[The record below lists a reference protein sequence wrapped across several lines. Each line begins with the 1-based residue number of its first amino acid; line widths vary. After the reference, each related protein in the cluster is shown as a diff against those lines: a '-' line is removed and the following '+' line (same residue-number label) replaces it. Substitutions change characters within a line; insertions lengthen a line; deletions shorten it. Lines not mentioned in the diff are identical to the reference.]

1 MTTINSSVTTTLP
14 YNVDTLNLTGSA
26 DINGTGNTLAN
37 TINGNSGANV
47 LDGGSGADTL
57 AGGQGNDSY
66 VVDNL
71 GDKVIEN
78 ADEGSDTVFSSV
90 SYTLPENVENLTL
103 TGAAYVNGTGN
114 GLDNVITGNAGNNTL
129 SGLDGDDT
137 LIGNAGSDV
146 LDGGSGNDS
155 MQGGS
160 GDDTYVVDAAGDSV
174 VEGAGAGTD
183 TVRAGVS
190 YTLGENLEHLVL
202 TGAGDLD
209 AGGNAGNNN
218 ITGNAGA
225 NTIAAGAGNDNVNAG
240 AGDDL
245 VYGGD
250 GNDAINGE
258 LGDDQLFGELGNDTL
273 NGGQGG
279 DMMAGGSGDDV
290 YVVDDAEDL
299 VVEAAGEGLDT
310 TQSSIG
316 YTLTDH
322 VENLVLTGAAAID
335 GNGNELDNTINGN
348 AGANVLAG
356 LDGNDSLYGNGGD
369 DSLLGGAG
377 KDLLDGGAGA
387 DSLRGGTGDDTYV
400 VDNTADLVIEEDGEG
415 SDQVLASVNHTL
427 AGNVENLTLT
437 GAAASGSGNELD
449 NVLSGNAQNNTLF
462 GMDGDDVLA
471 GNGGNDF
478 LDGGNG
484 ADDMQGGIGDDTYVI
499 DQAGD
504 RVVEAVSAGNDTV
517 RSGIT
522 YTLTD
527 NVENLV
533 LTGFDNLNGTGNALN
548 NTITGNSGDN
558 TIEAGAG
565 NDIVHAGDGQD
576 LVRGGDGN
584 DTLNGEAGDDLL
596 FGELGNDT
604 LNGGLGADTME
615 GGSGDDV
622 YVVDDLGDRVI
633 EAAGAGLDTTQSGI
647 TWTLTDNVENLT
659 LTGAADIDG
668 TGNELNNLI
677 TGNKG
682 ANVLDGLAGNDTINA
697 NDGDDTLIGGEGDD
711 TLNGELGNDRLQGDS
726 GKDLL
731 NGGAGVDTMLGG
743 SGDDVYVVDNTGDLV
758 IEVADEGLDTVQS
771 GVDFTLTDHVENLTL
786 TGVGTTRGTG
796 NELDNLVTGN
806 NAANTLFGLDGNDT
820 LVGNAGNDLL
830 DGGSGADLMQGGA
843 HDDTYVVDNAGDR
856 VEELAGAGTDTVH
869 SSIDYTLTSNV
880 ENLVLTGLEDLSG
893 NGNALNNII
902 TGNSGN
908 NTADGGDGNDT
919 INAGAG
925 MDRISGGNG
934 NDLLN
939 GETGDDQ
946 LYGDAG
952 NDVLNG
958 GTGADTMLGG
968 LGDDTFVVDD
978 NGDVVIEAAGEGKD
992 LVQSSITYTLTDN
1005 VENLTLTGTADIDGT
1020 GNELD
1025 NIINGNTGAN
1035 VLDGKAGNDTLNGN
1049 VGNDTLF
1056 GGEGIDALN
1065 GDAGDDLLSGDAGND
1080 VLNGGIG
1087 ADRMLGGSGDDT
1099 YIVDNAGDLVVEN
1112 EGEGVDTVQS
1122 AIHYVLTGNVDNLVL
1137 TGTSAINGS
1146 GNALDNQLTGNNAS
1160 NVLDGGAG
1168 NDTLVANNGDDVL
1181 NGGTGADTMQGGLG
1195 NDTYVVDDAGDAVV
1209 EAAGA
1214 GTDTVQ
1220 SSIDHSL
1227 AANVENLVLT
1237 GNADLQGA
1245 GNALANSITGNAGNN
1260 VIDGGAGNDTMA
1272 GGAGDDT
1279 YIVDATADVINE
1291 AANGG
1296 VDIAYASA
1304 NYTLSANVENLVLTG
1319 AAAINGSG
1327 NALDNSI
1334 TGNDANNVLSGMAG
1348 NDVLSGGAG
1357 NDTLD
1362 GGSGNDTLFGGA
1374 GNDTYVV
1381 DSLGDVVT
1389 EQAGDGIDTV
1399 QSSISLTLGEH
1410 LENLTLT
1417 GGANLLGTGNALD
1430 NVITG
1435 NSGNN
1440 VLDGQDGN
1448 DTLVGGAGNDTLTGG
1463 AGADSLQ
1470 GGAGDDTYFVDAADT
1485 VVEAA
1490 GAGTDTV
1497 HSGASYTLGANLEN
1511 LVLSGDGDL
1520 DGTGNALANAIRG
1533 TAGANVL
1540 DGGAGADTL
1549 AGGAGDD
1556 TYIVDNAGDIVVEAA
1571 GEGVDTVRSSVSYLL
1586 SENVENLVLTGGA
1599 NINAIGNFGDN
1610 SLTGN
1615 GGANLLDGG
1624 FGNDT
1629 LAGGAG
1635 NDTLVGGLGDDL
1647 LDGGLDADLMQGGAG
1662 NDSYLVDNVADTI
1675 VEGAGDGI
1683 DTVYASA
1690 NHTLSAN
1697 VEHLVLTGGA
1707 SLSGSGNALDNTI
1720 TGNSGDNLLSG
1731 MAGNDTFV
1739 GGAGNDVLLGGAGD
1753 DTYLFGIGDGA
1764 DRVIDAE
1771 GNGTLVIGNGLTAAD
1786 LEASQSGT
1794 DLVLTIRASGDSVT
1808 LVNWLGQAEGIGSI
1822 VFDDGS
1828 TLDHEGIGGLLNA
1841 APVAADDSF
1850 SVYEDGGLANIP
1862 VTMLLAN
1869 DTDPDAG
1876 DVIQVIAVGES
1887 GIGAVVGLED
1897 GAVAYDIGARFQ
1909 ELAAGETLQDSFS
1922 YTVTDAMGETSTATV
1937 NVQIVGVNDAAVAVA
1952 DTAAVNEDDAAAV
1965 SGNVLA
1971 NDSDVDR
1978 GTVLQVAAPG
1988 TYQGVY
1994 GTLAIAADGSY
2005 SYVLDSG
2012 AARVQALNAGETA
2025 VDTFTYVATDGIEGV
2040 DSTLSITITG
2050 SNDAPVVVADAGHA
2064 IEEDQVSASGNVL
2077 ANDSDLDAGAVLA
2090 VVAPGTYAGAY
2101 GSLTLAVDGS
2111 YTYVLDNAAPGVQ
2124 ALAQGQTV
2132 VDSFAYA
2139 ATDGVAQNAATL
2151 DITIAGA
2158 NDGPVLAAD
2167 AAHIVEDG
2175 AASVSGNVL
2184 ANDSDVDAGTVL
2196 SVSGTG
2202 QRAGNYGSLSLAAD
2216 GSYTYALDTNAA
2228 RVQALGRDAAVTEH
2242 FGYTATDGIAGAAS
2256 TLDIAVAGSNDAPI
2270 VVNALADRDLTFNKA
2285 FSFKMPENSF
2295 TDIDHGD
2302 KLTYAATLADGSE
2315 LPSWLKFDAAT
2326 GTFSGKTPKQVG
2338 AIDVRVTATDQV
2350 AATGSTE
2357 GSLSVSDVFTLK
2369 VSHGNEGVGNGEDA
2383 APGGH
2388 DGNQNDGP
2396 GTSPGNPGSQGGKKA
2411 GIGISA
2417 TNAAS
2422 GVSFSAGLVVE
2433 KTPSGGLTI
2442 AAYLSA
2448 SQVSQAAP
2456 TAPTTGGIGN
2466 STSAQAFG
2474 RWLAVDLA
2482 VSESLAGKKTL
2493 SWVDERSGADTS
2505 ALASATAGFLGS
2517 TSTFNVGAW
2526 AVSTNAGTD
2535 LKGFQGLGAG
2545 IKKIK

>member
-26 DINGTGNTLAN
+26 DINGTGNALAN

-103 TGAAYVNGTGN
+103 TGAGYINGTGN
-114 GLDNVITGNAGNNTL
+114 ALDNVITGNAGNNTL

-146 LDGGSGNDS
+146 LDGGSGNDT
-155 MQGGS
+155 MQGGT
-160 GDDTYVVDAAGDSV
+160 GDDTYMVDAAGDSV
-174 VEGAGAGTD
+174 TEGAGAGTD
-183 TVRAGVS
+183 TVRSSIS
-190 YTLGENLEHLVL
+190 YALGENLEHLVL

-209 AGGNAGNNN
+209 ASGNAANNN

-225 NTIAAGAGNDNVNAG
+225 NTITAGAGNDNVSAG
-240 AGDDL
+240 AGNDL

-250 GNDAINGE
+250 GNDVLLGE
-258 LGDDQLFGELGNDTL
+258 AGDDRLFGELGNDTL
-273 NGGQGG
+273 NGGLGADQ
-279 DMMAGGSGDDV
+279 MAGGSGDDV
-290 YVVDDAEDL
+290 YVVDDAGDL
-299 VVEAAGEGLDT
+299 VTEAAGEGLDT
-310 TQSSIG
+310 TQSSIS
-316 YTLTDH
+316 YTLTEN
-322 VENLVLTGAAAID
+322 VENLVLTGTAAID
-335 GNGNELDNTINGN
+335 GTGNALDNTINGN

-356 LDGNDSLYGNGGD
+356 LDGNDNLYGNGGD

-387 DSLRGGTGDDTYV
+387 DSLRGGSGDDTYV
-400 VDNTADLVIEEDGEG
+400 VDNTADLVFEEEGEG

-427 AGNVENLTLT
+427 AANVENLTLT
-437 GAAASGSGNELD
+437 GAAASGSGNALD
-449 NVLSGNAQNNTLF
+449 NVLTGNAQNNTLY

-484 ADDMQGGIGDDTYVI
+484 ADDMQGGIGDDTYVV

-504 RVVEAVSAGNDTV
+504 RVFEAASGGNDTV

-533 LTGFDNLNGTGNALN
+533 LTGQEDLDGTGNALN
-548 NTITGNSGDN
+548 NTITGNSCNN
-558 TIEAGAG
+558 TIDAGAG
-565 NDIVHAGDGQD
+565 NDVVHAGDGQD

-584 DTLNGEAGDDLL
+584 DTLNGEAGDDQL
-596 FGELGNDT
+596 FGEAGNDT
-604 LNGGLGADTME
+604 INGGLGADSME

-622 YVVDDLGDRVI
+622 YVVDNLGDRVI
-633 EAAGAGLDTTQSGI
+633 EAAGAGLDTTQSSI

-677 TGNKG
+677 IGNKG

-726 GKDLL
+726 GNDLL

-743 SGDDVYVVDNTGDLV
+743 SGDDVYIVDNTGDLV
-758 IEVADEGLDTVQS
+758 TELAGEGRDTVQS
-771 GVDFTLTDHVENLTL
+771 GVDFTLTDNVENLTL

-796 NELDNLVTGN
+796 NELDNVVIGN
-806 NAANTLFGLDGNDT
+806 NAANALFGLDGDDT

-893 NGNALNNII
+893 SGNALNNII

-908 NTADGGDGNDT
+908 NTADGGDGADT

-939 GETGDDQ
+939 GEAGDDQ

-978 NGDVVIEAAGEGKD
+978 NGDLVVEAAGEGKD

-1020 GNELD
+1020 GNEID

-1049 VGNDTLF
+1049 AGNDTLF
-1056 GGEGIDALN
+1056 GGEGNDALN
-1065 GDAGDDLLSGDAGND
+1065 GEAGDDLLSGDAGND

-1099 YIVDNAGDLVVEN
+1099 YVVDNAGDLVLEN

-1122 AIHYVLTGNVDNLVL
+1122 SISHTLGANVENLVL
-1137 TGTSAINGS
+1137 TGSSAINGT
-1146 GNALDNQLTGNNAS
+1146 GNALDNVITGNNGN

-1168 NDTLVANNGDDVL
+1168 NDTLVANNGDDTL

-1195 NDTYVVDDAGDAVV
+1195 NDTYVVDDAMDAVI

-1220 SSIDHSL
+1220 SSINYSL
-1227 AANVENLVLT
+1227 GANVENLVLT
-1237 GNADLQGA
+1237 GSADLLGT

-1260 VIDGGAGNDTMA
+1260 VIDGGAGNDTML

-1291 AANGG
+1291 AAGGG

-1319 AAAINGSG
+1319 AAAINGTG
-1327 NALDNSI
+1327 NAQDNSI
-1334 TGNDANNVLSGMAG
+1334 TGNDASNVLSGMAG
-1348 NDVLSGGAG
+1348 NDILSGGAG

-1362 GGSGNDTLFGGA
+1362 GGSGDDIMLGGA

-1381 DSLGDVVT
+1381 DSLGDVVN
-1389 EQAGDGIDTV
+1389 EQAGEGVDTV
-1399 QSSISLTLGEH
+1399 QSTISLALGEH

-1417 GGANLLGTGNALD
+1417 GGANIAGTGNALD

-1435 NSGNN
+1435 NGGNN

-1448 DTLVGGAGNDTLTGG
+1448 DTLLGGAGNDTLIGG

-1485 VVEAA
+1485 IVEAA

-1511 LVLSGDGDL
+1511 LVLTGDGDL

-1533 TAGANVL
+1533 TSGANVL

-1549 AGGAGDD
+1549 AGGAGND
-1556 TYIVDNAGDIVVEAA
+1556 TYIVDNALDIVVEAA
-1571 GEGVDTVRSSVSYLL
+1571 GEGVDTVQSSASYLL
-1586 SENVENLVLTGGA
+1586 SENVEHLVLTGGA
-1599 NINAIGNFGDN
+1599 NINATGNAGDN

-1624 FGNDT
+1624 SGNDT

-1662 NDSYLVDNVADTI
+1662 NDTYLVDNAGDTI
-1675 VEGAGDGI
+1675 VEASGGGI

-1690 NHTLSAN
+1690 NHVLSAN
-1697 VEHLVLTGGA
+1697 VEHLVLTGSA
-1707 SLSGSGNALDNTI
+1707 SVSGSGNALDNTI

-1731 MAGNDTFV
+1731 MAGNDLLA

-1764 DRVIDAE
+1764 DRIIDAE
-1771 GNGTLVIGNGLTAAD
+1771 GNGTLVIGSGLTAAD

-1808 LVNWLGQAEGIGSI
+1808 LVNWLGQAEGVGRI

-1828 TLDHEGIGGLLNA
+1828 VLDHEGIGGLLNA
-1841 APVAADDSF
+1841 APVATDDSF
-1850 SVYEDGGLANIP
+1850 TVYEDGGLVNVP

-1869 DTDPDAG
+1869 DSDPDAG
-1876 DVIQVIAVGES
+1876 DVVSVIAVGES
-1887 GIGAVVGLED
+1887 SIGAVLGLEN
-1897 GAVAYDIGARFQ
+1897 GAVSYDIGARFQ
-1909 ELAAGETLQDSFS
+1909 ELAAGETLQDRFS
-1922 YTVTDAMGETSTATV
+1922 YTVTDAMGETSTAVV
-1937 NVQIVGVNDAAVAVA
+1937 NVQIVGVNDAAVTVA
-1952 DTAAVNEDDAAAV
+1952 DTAAVSEDVANAV
-1965 SGNVLA
+1965 SGNVLD

-1988 TYQGVY
+1988 TYEGVY
-1994 GTLAIAADGSY
+1994 GSLVIAADGSY
-2005 SYVLDSG
+2005 TYALNSG
-2012 AARVQALNAGETA
+2012 AANVQALNAGETA

-2040 DSTLSITITG
+2040 GSTLSITITG
-2050 SNDAPVVVADAGHA
+2050 TNDAPVVVADAAHA
-2064 IEEDQVSASGNVL
+2064 IEEDQLAASGNVL
-2077 ANDSDLDAGAVLA
+2077 ANDSDVDAGAVLA

-2101 GSLTLAVDGS
+2101 GSLTLAADGS
-2111 YTYVLDNAAPGVQ
+2111 YTYVLDNAAAGVQ
-2124 ALAQGQTV
+2124 SLARGQTV

-2151 DITIAGA
+2151 DITITGA
-2158 NDGPVLAAD
+2158 NDGPVVAAD
-2167 AAHIVEDG
+2167 AAQLVEDG

-2196 SVSGTG
+2196 AVSD
-2202 QRAGNYGSLSLAAD
+2202 AGVRSGRYGSLSLAAD
-2216 GSYTYALDTNAA
+2216 GSYTYALDASAA
-2228 RVQALGRDAAVTEH
+2228 KVQALGRDATVAEH
-2242 FGYTATDGIAGAAS
+2242 FAYTATDGIASAAS
-2256 TLDIAVAGSNDAPI
+2256 TLDIALAGSNDAPI
-2270 VVNALADRDLTFNKA
+2270 VVAALADRDLTFNKA

-2295 TDIDHGD
+2295 IDIDQGD

-2338 AIDVRVTATDQV
+2338 AIEVRVTATDQV

-2411 GIGISA
+2411 GIGITAS
-2417 TNAAS
+2417 NASS
-2422 GVSFSAGLVVE
+2422 GVAVSAGLVVE

-2448 SQVSQAAP
+2448 SQAGQAAP
-2456 TAPTTGGIGN
+2456 TPGGIGN
-2466 STSAQAFG
+2466 TTSAQAFG

-2493 SWVDERSGADTS
+2493 SWVDERSGADTG

-2517 TSTFNVGAW
+2517 ASTFNLGAW
-2526 AVSTNAGTD
+2526 AVSSNAGTD
-2535 LKGFQGLGAG
+2535 LKGFQGLGTG

>member
-26 DINGTGNTLAN
+26 DINGTGNALAN

-57 AGGQGNDSY
+57 AGGQGNDNY

-78 ADEGSDTVFSSV
+78 ADEGKDAVFSSV

-103 TGAAYVNGTGN
+103 TGASSINGTGN

-155 MQGGS
+155 MQGGT

-174 VEGAGAGTD
+174 AEGAGAGAD
-183 TVRAGVS
+183 TVRASVS
-190 YTLGENLEHLVL
+190 YALGENLEHLVL
-202 TGAGDLD
+202 TGVEDLD
-209 AGGNAGNNN
+209 ASGNAANNN

-225 NTIAAGAGNDNVNAG
+225 NTIAAGAGNDNVSAG
-240 AGDDL
+240 AGNDL
-245 VYGGD
+245 VHGGD
-250 GNDAINGE
+250 GNDVLNGE
-258 LGDDQLFGELGNDTL
+258 AGDDRLYGELGNDTL
-273 NGGQGG
+273 NGGAGADIMEGG
-279 DMMAGGSGDDV
+279 VGDDL
-290 YVVDDAEDL
+290 YVVDDAGDL
-299 VVEAAGEGLDT
+299 VTEEAGEGLDI
-310 TQSSIG
+310 TQSGID
-316 YTLTDH
+316 YTLTDN
-322 VENLVLTGAAAID
+322 VENLVLTGTAAIA
-335 GNGNELDNTINGN
+335 GTGNELDNTINGN

-356 LDGNDSLYGNGGD
+356 LDGNDSLYGNGGG
-369 DSLLGGAG
+369 DSLFGGAG

-400 VDNTADLVIEEDGEG
+400 VDNTADLVFEEEGEG

-427 AGNVENLTLT
+427 AANVENLTLT

-449 NVLSGNAQNNTLF
+449 NVLSGNAQNNTLS
-462 GMDGDDVLA
+462 GLDGDDVLL
-471 GNGGNDF
+471 GNGGHDL

-504 RVVEAVSAGNDTV
+504 RVFEAASAGNDTV

-533 LTGFDNLNGTGNALN
+533 LTGLEDLSGTGNALN
-548 NTITGNSGDN
+548 NTITGNSGNN
-558 TIEAGAG
+558 TIDAGAG
-565 NDIVHAGDGQD
+565 NDVVHAGDGQD

-584 DTLNGEAGDDLL
+584 DTLNGETGDDRL
-596 FGELGNDT
+596 FDELGNDT
-604 LNGGLGADTME
+604 LNGGLGADSME

-633 EAAGAGLDTTQSGI
+633 EAAGAGLDTTQSSI

-697 NDGDDTLIGGEGDD
+697 GDGDDALIGGEGDD

-726 GKDLL
+726 GNDLL

-743 SGDDVYVVDNTGDLV
+743 SGDDVYVVDNTGDQV
-758 IEVADEGLDTVQS
+758 IELTGEGRDTVQS
-771 GVDFTLTDHVENLTL
+771 GVDFTLSDNVENLTL

-796 NELDNLVTGN
+796 NELDNVVIGN
-806 NAANTLFGLDGNDT
+806 NAANALFGLDGDDT

-856 VEELAGAGTDTVH
+856 VEELASAGTDTVQ

-880 ENLVLTGLEDLSG
+880 ENLVLTGFDDLIG

-908 NTADGGDGNDT
+908 NTADGRDGNDT
-919 INAGAG
+919 VNAGAG

-939 GETGDDQ
+939 GEAGDDQ
-946 LYGDAG
+946 LFGDAG

-958 GTGADTMLGG
+958 GIGADTMLGG

-978 NGDVVIEAAGEGKD
+978 NGDLVIEAAGEGKD

-1049 VGNDTLF
+1049 AGNDTLF
-1056 GGEGIDALN
+1056 GGEGNDALN
-1065 GDAGDDLLSGDAGND
+1065 GDAGDDVLSGDAGND
-1080 VLNGGIG
+1080 ALNGGIG

-1099 YIVDNAGDLVVEN
+1099 YVVDNAGDLVVEN

-1122 AIHYVLTGNVDNLVL
+1122 SINHVLTGNVENLVL
-1137 TGTSAINGS
+1137 TGSGHISGT
-1146 GNALDNQLTGNNAS
+1146 GNALDNAITGNAGNNTLSGLDGDDTLIGNAGS
-1160 NVLDGGAG
+1160 DVLD
-1168 NDTLVANNGDDVL
+1168 
-1181 NGGTGADTMQGGLG
+1181 GGTGADTMQGGLG
-1195 NDTYVVDDAGDAVV
+1195 NDTYLVDDTGDAVI

-1220 SSIDHSL
+1220 SSIDYRL
-1227 AANVENLVLT
+1227 GANVENLVLT
-1237 GNADLQGA
+1237 GSADLQGS
-1245 GNALANSITGNAGNN
+1245 GNTLANSITGNAGNN
-1260 VIDGGAGNDTMA
+1260 LIDGGAGNDTMA

-1319 AAAINGSG
+1319 ASAINGTG
-1327 NALDNSI
+1327 NAQDNSI

-1348 NDVLSGGAG
+1348 KDLLSGGVG

-1362 GGSGNDTLFGGA
+1362 GGSGDDTMFGGA

-1381 DSLGDVVT
+1381 DSLDDVVS
-1389 EQAGDGIDTV
+1389 EQAGEGVDTV
-1399 QSSISLTLGEH
+1399 QSSISLGLGEH

-1417 GGANLLGTGNALD
+1417 GGANISGTGNALD

-1435 NSGNN
+1435 NSGSN

-1448 DTLVGGAGNDTLTGG
+1448 DTLIGGAGNDTLIGG
-1463 AGADSLQ
+1463 AGGDSLQ

-1485 VVEAA
+1485 VNEAA
-1490 GAGTDTV
+1490 GAGIDTV

-1511 LVLSGDGDL
+1511 LVLTGDADL

-1549 AGGAGDD
+1549 TGGAGDD

-1571 GEGVDTVRSSVSYLL
+1571 GEGVDTVRSSASYLL
-1586 SENVENLVLTGGA
+1586 SENVENLVLTGSA
-1599 NINAIGNFGDN
+1599 NINATGNAGDN
-1610 SLTGN
+1610 NLSGN
-1615 GGANLLDGG
+1615 GGAN
-1624 FGNDT
+1624 
-1629 LAGGAG
+1629 
-1635 NDTLVGGLGDDL
+1635 L

-1662 NDSYLVDNVADTI
+1662 NDTYLVDDVADTI
-1675 VEGAGDGI
+1675 VEAAGDGI

-1690 NHTLSAN
+1690 NHVLGAN
-1697 VEHLVLTGGA
+1697 VEHLVLTGA
-1707 SLSGSGNALDNTI
+1707 ANLTGSGNALDNTI
-1720 TGNSGDNLLSG
+1720 TGNGGDNLLSG
-1731 MAGNDTFV
+1731 MAGNDLLA
-1739 GGAGNDVLLGGAGD
+1739 GGAGSDVLLGGAGD

-1764 DRVIDAE
+1764 DRIIDAE

-1786 LEASQSGT
+1786 LEASQLGT

-1808 LVNWLGQAEGIGSI
+1808 LVNWLGQAEGVGRI
-1822 VFDDGS
+1822 VFDDGNV
-1828 TLDHEGIGGLLNA
+1828 LDHEGIGGLLNA

-1850 SVYEDGGLANIP
+1850 SVYEDGGPANIP

-1869 DTDPDAG
+1869 DSDPDAG
-1876 DVIQVIAVGES
+1876 DVVSVIAVGES
-1887 GIGAVVGLED
+1887 SIGAVVGLED

-1937 NVQIVGVNDAAVAVA
+1937 NVQIVGVNDAAVVNA
-1952 DTAAVNEDDAAAV
+1952 DTAAMGEDDTGTV

-1994 GTLAIAADGSY
+1994 GTLVIAADGSY
-2005 SYVLDSG
+2005 SYALNSG
-2012 AARVQALNAGETA
+2012 APNVQALNAGETA

-2040 DSTLSITITG
+2040 GSTLSITITG
-2050 SNDAPVVVADAGHA
+2050 SNDAPVVVADAAHA
-2064 IEEDQVSASGNVL
+2064 IEEDQLSASGNVL

-2090 VVAPGTYAGAY
+2090 VAAPGTYAGAY
-2101 GSLTLAVDGS
+2101 GSLTLAADGS
-2111 YTYVLDNAAPGVQ
+2111 YTYVLDNASAGVQ

-2132 VDSFAYA
+2132 VDSFVYA

-2151 DITIAGA
+2151 DITITGA

-2167 AAHIVEDG
+2167 AAQLVEDG
-2175 AASVSGNVL
+2175 AATVSGNVL
-2184 ANDSDVDAGTVL
+2184 ANDSDIDAGTVL
-2196 SVSGTG
+2196 AVSD
-2202 QRAGNYGSLSLAAD
+2202 AGVRSGRYGSLNLAAD
-2216 GSYTYALDTNAA
+2216 GSYSYALDANAA
-2228 RVQALGRDAAVTEH
+2228 KVQALGRTATVGEH
-2242 FGYTATDGIAGAAS
+2242 FAYTATDGIASAAS
-2256 TLDIAVAGSNDAPI
+2256 TLDIGLAGSNDAPI

-2295 TDIDHGD
+2295 IDIDQGD
-2302 KLTYAATLADGSE
+2302 KLTYAATLADGSA

-2338 AIDVRVTATDQV
+2338 AIEVRVTATDQV

-2411 GIGISA
+2411 GIGITA
-2417 TNAAS
+2417 TNASS
-2422 GVSFSAGLVVE
+2422 GVSVSAGLVVE
-2433 KTPSGGLTI
+2433 KAPSGGLTI

-2448 SQVSQAAP
+2448 SQAGQAAP
-2456 TAPTTGGIGN
+2456 TAPATGGIGN

-2493 SWVDERSGADTS
+2493 SWEDARSGADTS

-2517 TSTFNVGAW
+2517 TSTFNLGAW
-2526 AVSTNAGTD
+2526 AVSSNAGTD